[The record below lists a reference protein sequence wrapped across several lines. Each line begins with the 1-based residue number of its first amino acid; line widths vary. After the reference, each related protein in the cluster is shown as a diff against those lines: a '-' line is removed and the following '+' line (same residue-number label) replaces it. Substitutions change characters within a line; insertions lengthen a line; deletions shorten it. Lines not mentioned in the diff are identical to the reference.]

1 MRQPR
6 CGLPA
11 QWLPNAAA
19 EKRSPSLIVS
29 PDEAFRFQADRVIR
43 RPSKMR
49 SRGMP
54 LPKDFLQGE
63 QKKMANRR
71 RFVPTV
77 IVAALVALFL
87 PVVASA
93 QWGNNDRWGRDR
105 NNGRYDNRYDNRTLR
120 DAARR
125 IDSRSDDF
133 QRHLD
138 SALDRSRYDDTRR
151 EDNINQMA
159 NEFRDAASRFR
170 DRVGDGRDLNRS
182 SNEAQRLLQ
191 LGSRM
196 DRLVSRLRLDSR
208 TQSDW
213 SQIRQDLRVVSDF
226 YGGRYNNGG
235 YYGRDDDYYGNDRNR
250 RRNDRRSGD
259 EWWRRIPLPY

>member
-1 MRQPR
+1 
-6 CGLPA
+6 
-11 QWLPNAAA
+11 
-19 EKRSPSLIVS
+19 
-29 PDEAFRFQADRVIR
+29 
-43 RPSKMR
+43 
-49 SRGMP
+49 
-54 LPKDFLQGE
+54 
-63 QKKMANRR
+63 MANRR

-93 QWGNNDRWGRDR
+93 QWGNNDRYGRRDR
-105 NNGRYDNRYDNRTLR
+105 NNGRYDNRYDYRSLR

-182 SNEAQRLLQ
+182 SNEAHRLLQ
-191 LGSRM
+191 LGSRI
-196 DRLVSRLRLDSR
+196 DRLVARIRLDSR

-213 SQIRQDLRVVSDF
+213 SQIRQDLRVISDF
-226 YGGRYNNGG
+226 YGGGYNNGG

-250 RRNDRRSGD
+250 RRNDRRNSGD